1 MGFHKKSIA
10 IATLVAVLVAPG
22 LMAAEAPSLNPIAC
36 ASSMAP
42 AKVTAKVP
50 TSSVAKVY
58 FKAAGEQTEYYV
70 DMRRAPDGTMWAFI
84 PSPAP
89 STPSFTYR
97 VVSTDLSGHQ
107 LSGPLMTATTAAQ
120 CPAQALTPT
129 EQSASMNMVIGL
141 ITATQSAVPPGFLCR
156 GIVSY
161 ITAKGELRPNDECRR
176 LLAGAQPGAATTGT
190 AAGSSGASA
199 GAGAGAGATGA
210 GAAATGGVFGELSTA
225 TLITLGSAG
234 LIAAGVIIYRNNR
247 NDNRP
252 ISVSRP

>member
-10 IATLVAVLVAPG
+10 LATLVAVLVAPV
-22 LMAAEAPSLNPIAC
+22 LVAAEAPNLNPIAC

-42 AKVTAKVP
+42 VKVTTRVP
-50 TSSVAKVY
+50 ASSVAKVY
-58 FKAAGEQTEYYV
+58 FKAAGQQIEHYV
-70 DMRRAPDGTMWAFI
+70 DLRRASDGTMWAFI

-107 LSGPLMTATTAAQ
+107 VSGALMTATTAAR
-120 CPAQALTPT
+120 CPAQVLTPT

-176 LLAGAQPGAATTGT
+176 LLAGAQPGAATAGT
-190 AAGSSGASA
+190 ST
-199 GAGAGAGATGA
+199 GAGAGSGAAAGATGA
-210 GAAATGGVFGELSTA
+210 GAAATGGVFGELSNA

-234 LIAAGVIIYRNNR
+234 LIAAGVIIYRNNH
-247 NDNRP
+247 NNNNQP
-252 ISVSRP
+252 ISPSRP